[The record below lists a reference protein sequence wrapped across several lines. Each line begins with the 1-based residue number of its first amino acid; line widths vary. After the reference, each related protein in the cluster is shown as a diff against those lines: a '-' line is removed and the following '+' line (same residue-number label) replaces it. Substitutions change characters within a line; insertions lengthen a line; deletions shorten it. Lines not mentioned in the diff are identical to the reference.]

1 MADPVEVLDFWLG
14 EIGPDGW
21 YKGSADIDAACM
33 AFADLWQA
41 VRDGGLEHWADGA
54 AGTLAYLVL
63 TDQISRN
70 IHRGSAAA
78 FATDGLALA
87 AAKKAVEAG
96 WDMAAPEPE
105 RQFFYLPFEHSEV
118 PADQA
123 MAVHL
128 MDTRMTSDPEMALH
142 ARAHAQVIT
151 QFGRFPTRNA
161 ALGRVNTAA
170 EQAYLDAGGYGAI
183 VAQLKEAIRLPISMQ
198 GLVIP

>member
-14 EIGPDGW
+14 EIGPKGW
-21 YKGSADIDAACM
+21 YNGSAEIDAACE
-33 AFADLWQA
+33 AFRAAWLA
-41 VRDGGLEHWADGA
+41 ARDGGLEHWVEGA

-63 TDQISRN
+63 TDQIPRN
-70 IHRGSAAA
+70 IHRGSALA
-78 FATDGLALA
+78 FAADALALA

-96 WDMAAPEPE
+96 WDMDAPEPE

-142 ARAHAQVIT
+142 ARAHQQVIT

-161 ALGRVNTAA
+161 ALGRVSTAA
-170 EQAYLDAGGYGAI
+170 EHAYLDEGGYQAV
-183 VAQLKEAIRLPISMQ
+183 VAKVRA
-198 GLVIP
+198 GVA